1 VYGAE
6 HLANLRARAPF
17 CQTDRLVK
25 FRLQSPPFCP
35 PMALMVMILPFVIG
49 LLAALLAMR
58 GQRFGAILAW
68 VALIIVLLVWLQYHA
83 SDTLNV
89 SL

>member
-1 VYGAE
+1 LLIVARPTLLKRLPRQVPVAKRPFLPSDGA
-6 HLANLRARAPF
+6 
-17 CQTDRLVK
+17 
-25 FRLQSPPFCP
+25 
-35 PMALMVMILPFVIG
+35 MVMILPFVIG

-68 VALIIVLLVWLQYHA
+68 AALIIVLLAWLQYHA

>member
-1 VYGAE
+1 MASVPADS
-6 HLANLRARAPF
+6 R
-17 CQTDRLVK
+17 VK
-25 FRLQSPPFCP
+25 FQLQTTHFCP

-49 LLAALLAMR
+49 LLAALLAMK

-68 VALIIVLLVWLQYHA
+68 AALVIVLLAWLQYHA

-89 SL
+89 SF

>member
-1 VYGAE
+1 MFDIRHYRLGA
-6 HLANLRARAPF
+6 ANR
-17 CQTDRLVK
+17 RLK
-25 FRLQSPPFCP
+25 FRLQNTHFCP
-35 PMALMVMILPFVIG
+35 PMALMVMILPFVVG
-49 LLAALLAMR
+49 LLAAFLALR

-68 VALIIVLLVWLQYHA
+68 AALVIVLLAWLQYHA

>member
-1 VYGAE
+1 
-6 HLANLRARAPF
+6 
-17 CQTDRLVK
+17 
-25 FRLQSPPFCP
+25 
-35 PMALMVMILPFVIG
+35 MALMVMILPFVIG
-49 LLAALLAMR
+49 LLAALLAMG

-68 VALIIVLLVWLQYHA
+68 LALIIVLLAWLQYHA